1 MLNLTIAL
9 SSIVRCRQRMGRTR
23 WSDRSVG
30 RFTLPVPGPSLYMS
44 NRFASDLSG
53 VVMVRKTL
61 GGYALSSRLHTRLQM
76 AACLALALAVAAC
89 GKKDEAAPAP
99 GAAAPGAAAPAAT
112 TAAPAVK
119 LSVNELLQRAKTAEK
134 EQRMVAPAN
143 DNAMDYYLQIIAQEP
158 SNAQA
163 TQALVDLFP
172 MAASSAESAIA
183 QQNVAEA
190 ERIIGMLDKSS
201 PGSYTVTTLRAKLDT
216 QRAAGERAEADK
228 LAAETRRLELLAQ
241 QQAAAAQAAQAP
253 ATPAPSSP
261 APSATPPPAV
271 AEVPP
276 PATPTQTSPASSTAA
291 TPEPASGAPAT
302 TPPPAPATGGQSREV
317 RLVRQVPPAFPPEA
331 VRKRQSGWVEVRITV
346 SPQGAVTNAE
356 VVRAQPSRVF
366 DRAALDAVRQWRF
379 EPALRN
385 GQPIA
390 AQRTQRIEF
399 KL

>member
-1 MLNLTIAL
+1 
-9 SSIVRCRQRMGRTR
+9 MGRT
-23 WSDRSVG
+23 
-30 RFTLPVPGPSLYMS
+30 
-44 NRFASDLSG
+44 
-53 VVMVRKTL
+53 TL
-61 GGYALSSRLHTRLQM
+61 GTNSLASRLQPWLRLG
-76 AACLALALAVAAC
+76 ACLALTLVVVAC

-99 GAAAPGAAAPAAT
+99 GAGAPGAAAPAG
-112 TAAPAVK
+112 AAPAAPVMK

-172 MAASSAESAIA
+172 MAASSAESAIT
-183 QQNVAEA
+183 QKNVAEA

-216 QRAAGERAEADK
+216 QRAASERAETEK
-228 LAAETRRLELLAQ
+228 LAAEERRLELLEQ
-241 QQAAAAQAAQAP
+241 QKAAAAQASQAP
-253 ATPAPSSP
+253 ATPAPATAAP
-261 APSATPPPAV
+261 ASTPPPAAV
-271 AEVPP
+271 AD
-276 PATPTQTSPASSTAA
+276 
-291 TPEPASGAPAT
+291 EPRPAT
-302 TPPPAPATGGQSREV
+302 TTEPAPSSTTATTPAAPAATAPASTASTAGGQTREV
-317 RLVRQVPPAFPPEA
+317 RLLRQVPPAFPPEA

-346 SPQGAVTNAE
+346 SPQGSVTNAE

-366 DRAALDAVRQWRF
+366 DRAALAAVRQWRF

>member
-1 MLNLTIAL
+1 
-9 SSIVRCRQRMGRTR
+9 
-23 WSDRSVG
+23 
-30 RFTLPVPGPSLYMS
+30 
-44 NRFASDLSG
+44 
-53 VVMVRKTL
+53 MVRKTL
-61 GGYALSSRLHTRLQM
+61 GGYALSSRLHTRLRM
-76 AACLALALAVAAC
+76 AACLALALAVVAC

-99 GAAAPGAAAPAAT
+99 GAAAPGAVAPAAT
-112 TAAPAVK
+112 AAAPVVK

-183 QQNVAEA
+183 QQNAAEA

-228 LAAETRRLELLAQ
+228 LAAEARRLELLEQ

-253 ATPAPSSP
+253 TTPAPASP
-261 APSATPPPAV
+261 SPSATPPPAV
-271 AEVPP
+271 AEETA
-276 PATPTQTSPASSTAA
+276 PATPTQTSPASSAAA
-291 TPEPASGAPAT
+291 TPAAPASGAPDTAPT
-302 TPPPAPATGGQSREV
+302 PAPATGGQSREV

-346 SPQGAVTNAE
+346 GPQGAVTNAE

-366 DRAALDAVRQWRF
+366 DRAALEAVRQWRF